1 MRAARRVLRP
11 APIFPGNPDSNGWT
25 LGVSAMN
32 PATILVIKLKHIG
45 DVLLATPAIHALK
58 ATYPSARIHAL
69 VPVGT
74 EPVLEGN
81 PDLAGVIPFVRPRGR
96 GLSRWREELRLVR
109 ALRALRPDMVVAMG
123 KGDREAIL
131 GFLSGA
137 RWRAGFDS
145 GRKGFLGRNW
155 LLTHRAARTG
165 REHVVE
171 ADLMLVQALGIVPP
185 DRRLRLALGPEDAA
199 AADRILA
206 EAGVG
211 PGDALAT
218 VHPTSRWL
226 FKCWRDEGMAAVMDH
241 LGSLGLRVA
250 ITSGPDPREA
260 RKARH
265 ILEIARR
272 PAVDLIGRLS
282 LKQLAAVLR
291 RSRLFLGVDSAPMHM
306 AAAVGTPVV
315 ALFGPSGE
323 HNWRPWGEGHL
334 VVAKDLFC
342 RPCGQDGCNGSKRSD
357 CLDMITEAE
366 VIAAVDAQLRRQ
378 GLPARPAAG
387 TPLRAG
393 RMSP

>member
-1 MRAARRVLRP
+1 VIDP
-11 APIFPGNPDSNGWT
+11 T
-25 LGVSAMN
+25 
-32 PATILVIKLKHIG
+32 TILVIKFKHIG
-45 DVLLATPAIHALK
+45 DVLLTTPAIHALK
-58 ATYPSARIHAL
+58 AAYPAARIHAL
-69 VPVGT
+69 VPRGT
-74 EPVLEGN
+74 EPVLEEN
-81 PDLAGVIPFVRPRGR
+81 PDLAGVIPFAKPRGR
-96 GLSRWREELRLVR
+96 GPRRWRQELRLVR
-109 ALRALRPDMVVAMG
+109 GLRALRPDLVVAMG

-137 RWRAGFDS
+137 RWRVGFDA
-145 GRKGFLGRNW
+145 GRKGFLGRDR
-155 LLTHRAARTG
+155 LLTHRVARTG

-171 ADLMLVQALGIVPP
+171 ADLKLVEALGIAPP
-185 DRRLRLALGPEDAA
+185 DRRLRLAVGAEDAA
-199 AADRILA
+199 AAGRMLA

-241 LGSLGLRVA
+241 LAALGLRVA
-250 ITSGPDPREA
+250 ITSGPDPREV

-265 ILEIARR
+265 ILGLARR
-272 PAVDLIGRLS
+272 PAVDLIGRLT

-291 RSRLFLGVDSAPMHM
+291 RSCLFLGVDSAPMHV

-323 HNWRPWGEGHL
+323 HNWRPWGEGHV

-357 CLDMITEAE
+357 CLEMITEAE

-378 GLPARPAAG
+378 GLPAEPAAAG
-387 TPLRAG
+387 TPWRAG
-393 RMSP
+393 GMTP

>member
-1 MRAARRVLRP
+1 MWN
-11 APIFPGNPDSNGWT
+11 PGASVIDPT
-25 LGVSAMN
+25 
-32 PATILVIKLKHIG
+32 TILLIKLKHIG

-58 ATYPSARIHAL
+58 AAYPAARIHAL
-69 VPVGT
+69 VPRDT

-81 PDLAGVIPFVRPRGR
+81 PDLAGVIPFARPRGR
-96 GLSRWREELRLVR
+96 GLRRWREELRLVR
-109 ALRALRPDMVVAMG
+109 GLRALRPDLVVAMG

-131 GFLSGA
+131 GLLSGA
-137 RWRAGFDS
+137 RWRVGFDS
-145 GRKGFLGRNW
+145 GRKGFLGRNR
-155 LLTHRAARTG
+155 LLTHRVARTG

-171 ADLMLVQALGIVPP
+171 ADLKLVEALGIAPP
-185 DRRLRLALGPEDAA
+185 DRRLRLAVGAEAAA
-199 AADRILA
+199 AADRMLA

-241 LGSLGLRVA
+241 LAALGLRVA
-250 ITSGPDPREA
+250 ITSGPDPREV
-260 RKARH
+260 RKARY
-265 ILEIARR
+265 ILGLARR
-272 PAVDLIGRLS
+272 PAVDLIGRLT

-291 RSRLFLGVDSAPMHM
+291 RSCLFLGVDSAPMHV

-323 HNWRPWGEGHL
+323 HNWRPWGEGHV

-357 CLDMITEAE
+357 CLEMITEAE

-378 GLPARPAAG
+378 GLPAEPAAAG
-387 TPLRAG
+387 TPWRAG
-393 RMSP
+393 GVAP